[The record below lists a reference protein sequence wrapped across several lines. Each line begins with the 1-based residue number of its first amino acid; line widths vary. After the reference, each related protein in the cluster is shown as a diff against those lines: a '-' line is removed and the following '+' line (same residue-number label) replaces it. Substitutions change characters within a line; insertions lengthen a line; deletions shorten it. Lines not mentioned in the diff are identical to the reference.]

1 METVII
7 PYRSGFGKSGNS
19 KSGKK
24 HALIQETSAYPRAFS
39 DYQDAVL
46 KEMQPQDDKKKF
58 LSICN
63 KYFLFE
69 KLPKSETEVVEFS
82 LPSGDRLV
90 FFNVDKCRKP
100 YLMSFKCDD
109 YEIKLN

>member
-1 METVII
+1 MEII
-7 PYRSGFGKSGNS
+7 IVPYRIGFGKSGNA
-19 KSGKK
+19 KSGVK
-24 HALIQETSAYPRAFS
+24 HALIQETLAYPRAFS
-39 DYQDAVL
+39 DYQNAVL
-46 KEMQPQDDKKKF
+46 KEMQPQDNREKF
-58 LSICN
+58 LSVCN
-63 KYFLFE
+63 KYFLFD
-69 KLPKSETEVVEFS
+69 KLPKSETEVVDFS